1 MLTVLAAPGI
11 AVPKEGNPRAYYTD
25 TPPEGD
31 AGYAVEPTAY
41 ILRRIADGD
50 LVEILPAKPV
60 KKGA

>member
-1 MLTVLAAPGI
+1 MLLVLAAPGI
-11 AVPKEGNPRAYYTD
+11 QVPKEGNPRAYYTD

-31 AGYAVEPTAY
+31 AGYTVEPTAY

-50 LVEILPAKPV
+50 LVEVPIAKP